1 MSLTNFLKNFKES
14 NPNAKILLDMPTYP
28 YRQEHGGLSG
38 KIKMLIDGLL
48 SKRLKS
54 NVNYVLHSGF
64 EKNIFDIPT
73 IRMSNGI
80 SCDTIKLKKYKGHLN
95 YKMIAVGK
103 WRKWHGL
110 DRLIAGMSTYRE
122 ESKLK
127 LDVVGDGPELA
138 NLKKLA
144 KEKRLED
151 RVFFH
156 GACVGEKLDNL
167 FNESDI
173 GVGTLGLFRKGVV
186 VDSSLKN
193 RDYLARGLPV
203 ILSSEDADI
212 KSDFDFVCK
221 VPEDESDIDVRLVE
235 RYIEGLNISD
245 TINETRSF
253 AENHLSW
260 QSKIKTLLTELE
272 RLK

>member
-1 MSLTNFLKNFKES
+1 M
-14 NPNAKILLDMPTYP
+14 
-28 YRQEHGGLSG
+28 
-38 KIKMLIDGLL
+38 
-48 SKRLKS
+48 
-54 NVNYVLHSGF
+54 
-64 EKNIFDIPT
+64 
-73 IRMSNGI
+73 
-80 SCDTIKLKKYKGHLN
+80 
-95 YKMIAVGK
+95 
-103 WRKWHGL
+103 
-110 DRLIAGMSTYRE
+110 
-122 ESKLK
+122 
-127 LDVVGDGPELA
+127 
-138 NLKKLA
+138 
-144 KEKRLED
+144 
-151 RVFFH
+151 
-156 GACVGEKLDNL
+156 
-167 FNESDI
+167 
-173 GVGTLGLFRKGVV
+173 FRKGVV